1 MRWKTSDT
9 CSSNPGDFASLNDQ
23 QTCDRCYTC
32 ENHTPKMNDVLG
44 LYLNSGSQWILF
56 RLNAIVNYS
65 KLVKAQKGS
74 FHKMYTVD
82 YLPTASSFGQ
92 SPRDSIIYV
101 PTCSFGVAFRVKN
114 SSEKLATSNI
124 IQCSWPPY
132 VNASFPEHAW
142 LIAQNED
149 HRAVILTRKDATQS
163 LRCD

>member
-23 QTCDRCYTC
+23 QTCDSCYTC
-32 ENHTPKMNDVLG
+32 ENHTHQDEWRLG
-44 LYLNSGSQWILF
+44 VLYLNSGSQWILF

-74 FHKMYTVD
+74 FHKMYTAD

-101 PTCSFGVAFRVKN
+101 PTCSFGVAFWVKN
-114 SSEKLATSNI
+114 SSEKLATSNV

-132 VNASFPEHAW
+132 VNAPFPGHLF
-142 LIAQNED
+142 LI
-149 HRAVILTRKDATQS
+149 
-163 LRCD
+163 